1 MNSFIGIGRLTKDC
15 ELKYTTS
22 NKAVAS
28 FSIAITRTFKNTE
41 GETEAD
47 FINCECWGQVAETLS
62 KYTHKGD
69 LIAVNGSIRTDK
81 YQDSNGNNKTRT
93 YILVNRI
100 QFLSTKKVE
109 EKTKLD
115 REELVEYPF

>member
-1 MNSFIGIGRLTKDC
+1 MNNFIGIGRLTKDC
-15 ELKYTTS
+15 ELRYTTS

-41 GETEAD
+41 GEFEAD

-69 LIAVNGSIRTDK
+69 LIAVSGNIRTDK
-81 YQDSNGNNKTRT
+81 YQDNNHNNKTRT

-100 QFLSTKKVE
+100 QFLSTKKVDLGNDLPTTNLE
-109 EKTKLD
+109 I
-115 REELVEYPF
+115 PF

>member
-15 ELKYTTS
+15 ELRYTTS

-41 GETEAD
+41 GEFEAD

-69 LIAVNGSIRTDK
+69 LIAVSGNIRTDK

-93 YILVNRI
+93 YILVNRV
-100 QFLSTKKVE
+100 QFLSTKKVDLGNDLPTNNLE
-109 EKTKLD
+109 M
-115 REELVEYPF
+115 PF

>member
-15 ELKYTTS
+15 ELRYTTS
-22 NKAVAS
+22 NKTVAS
-28 FSIAITRTFKNTE
+28 FSIAITRTFKNIE
-41 GETEAD
+41 GQYEAD
-47 FINCECWGQVAETLS
+47 FINCECFGQVAETLQ

-69 LIAVNGSIRTDK
+69 LIAVSGNIRTDK

-100 QFLSTKKVE
+100 QFLSNKKN
-109 EKTKLD
+109 
-115 REELVEYPF
+115 ELGNDLPTNNLEMPF

>member
-1 MNSFIGIGRLTKDC
+1 MNSFIGIGRLTKDA
-15 ELKYTTS
+15 ELRYTTS

-28 FSIAITRTFKNTE
+28 FSIAITRTYKGQNE
-41 GETEAD
+41 SD

-69 LIAVNGSIRTDK
+69 LIAVNGNIRTDK

-93 YILVNRI
+93 YILVNRV
-100 QFLSTKKVE
+100 QFLSTKKAE
-109 EKTKLD
+109 EKTRLD
-115 REELVEYPF
+115 REELAEYPF

>member
-1 MNSFIGIGRLTKDC
+1 MNSFIGIGRLTKG
-15 ELKYTTS
+15 ELRYTTS

-28 FSIAITRTFKNTE
+28 FSIAITRTYRAPNGDYE
-41 GETEAD
+41 SD

-69 LIAVNGSIRTDK
+69 LIAINGNIRTDK

-93 YILVNRI
+93 YILVNRV
-100 QFLSTKKVE
+100 QFLSTKKVDLGNDLP
-109 EKTKLD
+109 TNNLQM
-115 REELVEYPF
+115 PF

>member
-15 ELKYTTS
+15 ELRYTTS

-41 GETEAD
+41 GEFEAD

-69 LIAVNGSIRTDK
+69 LIAVNGNIRTDK

-93 YILVNRI
+93 YILVNGV
-100 QFLSTKKVE
+100 QFLSTKKVDLGNDLP
-109 EKTKLD
+109 TNNLD
-115 REELVEYPF
+115 MPF

>member
-15 ELKYTTS
+15 ELRYTTS

-41 GETEAD
+41 GEFEAD

-69 LIAVNGSIRTDK
+69 LIAVNGNIRTDK
-81 YQDSNGNNKTRT
+81 YQDSNGNNKTRK
-93 YILVNRI
+93 YILVNRVN
-100 QFLSTKKVE
+100 FLSTKKSDLSNDLPTTNE
-109 EKTKLD
+109 EI
-115 REELVEYPF
+115 PF

>member
-15 ELKYTTS
+15 ELRYTTS

-41 GETEAD
+41 GEFEAD

-69 LIAVNGSIRTDK
+69 LIAVSGNIRTEK
-81 YQDSNGNNKTRT
+81 YKDSNGNNKTRT
-93 YILVNRI
+93 YILVNRV
-100 QFLSTKKVE
+100 QFLSTKKVDLGNDLPTNNLE
-109 EKTKLD
+109 M
-115 REELVEYPF
+115 PF

>member
-1 MNSFIGIGRLTKDC
+1 MNNFIGIGRLTKDC
-15 ELKYTTS
+15 ELRYTTS

-28 FSIAITRTFKNTE
+28 FSMAITRTYKAPNGQNE
-41 GETEAD
+41 SD
-47 FINCECWGQVAETLS
+47 FINCECWDSVAETLS

-69 LIAVNGSIRTDK
+69 LIAVNGNIRTEK

-93 YILVNRI
+93 YILVNRV

-115 REELVEYPF
+115 REELAEYPF

>member
-1 MNSFIGIGRLTKDC
+1 MNSFIGIGRLTKDP
-15 ELKYTTS
+15 ELRYTTS
-22 NKAVAS
+22 NKVVAS

-41 GETEAD
+41 GDFEAD
-47 FINCECWGQVAETLS
+47 FINCECWGQVAKTLS

-69 LIAVNGSIRTDK
+69 LIAVNGNIRTDK

-93 YILVNRI
+93 YILVNRV

-115 REELVEYPF
+115 REELAEYPF

>member
-15 ELKYTTS
+15 ELRYTTS

-28 FSIAITRTFKNTE
+28 FSIAITRTFKNAE
-41 GETEAD
+41 RETEAD
-47 FINCECWGQVAETLS
+47 FINCECWGQTADTLS

-69 LIAVNGSIRTDK
+69 LIAVNGNIRTDK

-93 YILVNRI
+93 YILVNRV
-100 QFLSTKKVE
+100 QFLTTKKVE
-109 EKTKLD
+109 NKTILD
-115 REELVEYPF
+115 REELMEYPF

>member
-15 ELKYTTS
+15 ELRYTTS

-28 FSIAITRTFKNTE
+28 FSIAITRTYKAQNE
-41 GETEAD
+41 SD

-69 LIAVNGSIRTDK
+69 LIAVNGNIRTDK

-93 YILVNRI
+93 YILVNRV
-100 QFLSTKKVE
+100 QFLSTKKNE
-109 EKTKLD
+109 LENDLPTNNLD
-115 REELVEYPF
+115 MPF

>member
-15 ELKYTTS
+15 ELRYTTS

-41 GETEAD
+41 GEFEAD

-62 KYTHKGD
+62 KYTHQGD
-69 LIAVNGSIRTDK
+69 LIAVNGNIRTDK

-93 YILVNRI
+93 YILVNRV
-100 QFLSTKKVE
+100 QFLTTKKVE

-115 REELVEYPF
+115 REELTEYPF

>member
-15 ELKYTTS
+15 ELRYTTS

-28 FSIAITRTFKNTE
+28 FSIAITRTYKGQNE
-41 GETEAD
+41 SD

-69 LIAVNGSIRTDK
+69 LIAVNGNIRTDK

-93 YILVNRI
+93 YILVNRV

-109 EKTKLD
+109 EKAKLG

>member
-15 ELKYTTS
+15 ELRYTTS

-41 GETEAD
+41 GEFEAD
-47 FINCECWGQVAETLS
+47 FINCECWGQVADTLS

-69 LIAVNGSIRTDK
+69 LIAVNGNIRTDK
-81 YQDSNGNNKTRT
+81 YQDNNGNNKTRT
-93 YILVNRI
+93 YILVNRV
-100 QFLSTKKVE
+100 QFLSTKKVDLGNDLPTNNLE
-109 EKTKLD
+109 M
-115 REELVEYPF
+115 PF

>member
-1 MNSFIGIGRLTKDC
+1 MNSFIGIGRLTKDP
-15 ELKYTTS
+15 ELRYTTS

-28 FSIAITRTFKNTE
+28 FSIAITRTYKGQNE
-41 GETEAD
+41 SD
-47 FINCECWGQVAETLS
+47 FINCECWEQVAETLS

-69 LIAVNGSIRTDK
+69 LIAVNGNIKTDK

-93 YILVNRI
+93 YILVNRV

-109 EKTKLD
+109 NKTTLD
-115 REELVEYPF
+115 REELTEYPF

>member
-15 ELKYTTS
+15 ELRYTTS

-28 FSIAITRTFKNTE
+28 FSIAITRTYKAPNGDYE
-41 GETEAD
+41 SD
-47 FINCECWGQVAETLS
+47 FINCECWGQVADTLS

-69 LIAVNGSIRTDK
+69 LIAVNGNIRTDK
-81 YQDSNGNNKTRT
+81 YQDSNGNNKIRT

-115 REELVEYPF
+115 REELMEYPF

>member
-1 MNSFIGIGRLTKDC
+1 MNNFIGIGRLTKDC

-28 FSIAITRTFKNTE
+28 FSIAITRTYKGQNE
-41 GETEAD
+41 SD

-69 LIAVNGSIRTDK
+69 LIAVNGNIRTEK
-81 YQDSNGNNKTRT
+81 YQDSNGNNKIRT
-93 YILVNRI
+93 YIIVNRV

-115 REELVEYPF
+115 REELAEYPF

>member
-1 MNSFIGIGRLTKDC
+1 MNNFIGIGRLTKDC
-15 ELKYTTS
+15 ELRYTTS

-28 FSIAITRTFKNTE
+28 FSIAITRTYKGQNE
-41 GETEAD
+41 SD
-47 FINCECWGQVAETLS
+47 FIKCECWDSIAETLS

-69 LIAVNGSIRTDK
+69 LIAVNGNIRTDK

-93 YILVNRI
+93 YILVNRV

-109 EKTKLD
+109 GKTKLD

>member
-15 ELKYTTS
+15 ELRYTTS

-41 GETEAD
+41 GKFEAD
-47 FINCECWGQVAETLS
+47 FINCECFGQVAETLS

-69 LIAVNGSIRTDK
+69 LIAVNGNIRTDK
-81 YQDSNGNNKTRT
+81 YQDGNGNNKTRT
-93 YILVNRI
+93 YILVNRV
-100 QFLSTKKVE
+100 QFLSTKKVDLE
-109 EKTKLD
+109 NDLPTTNLEM
-115 REELVEYPF
+115 PF

>member
-15 ELKYTTS
+15 ELRYTTS

-41 GETEAD
+41 GEFEAD
-47 FINCECWGQVAETLS
+47 FINCECWGQVAETLQ

-69 LIAVNGSIRTDK
+69 LIAVSGNIRTDK

-93 YILVNRI
+93 YILVNRV
-100 QFLSTKKVE
+100 QFLSTKKVDLGNDLPTNNLE
-109 EKTKLD
+109 M
-115 REELVEYPF
+115 PF

>member
-15 ELKYTTS
+15 ELRYTTS

-28 FSIAITRTFKNTE
+28 FSIAITRTYKGQNE
-41 GETEAD
+41 SD

-69 LIAVNGSIRTDK
+69 LIAVNGNIRTEK

-93 YILVNRI
+93 YILVNRV

-115 REELVEYPF
+115 REELAEYPF

>member
-1 MNSFIGIGRLTKDC
+1 MNSFIGVGRLTKDC
-15 ELKYTTS
+15 ELRYTTS
-22 NKAVAS
+22 NKAFAS
-28 FSIAITRTFKNTE
+28 FSIAITRSFKKTE

-47 FINCECWGQVAETLS
+47 FINCECWEQVAETLS

-69 LIAVNGSIRTDK
+69 LIAVSGSVRTDK

-93 YILVNRI
+93 YILASRI
-100 QFLSTKKVE
+100 SFLTTKKVE

-115 REELVEYPF
+115 REELTEYPF

>member
-15 ELKYTTS
+15 ELRYTTS

-28 FSIAITRTFKNTE
+28 FSIAITRTFKNTQ
-41 GETEAD
+41 GQYEAD

-62 KYTHKGD
+62 KHTHKGD
-69 LIAVNGSIRTDK
+69 LIAINGNIRTDK

-100 QFLSTKKVE
+100 QFLSTKKADLGNDLPTNNLE
-109 EKTKLD
+109 M
-115 REELVEYPF
+115 PF

>member
-1 MNSFIGIGRLTKDC
+1 MNSFIGIGRLTKDP
-15 ELKYTTS
+15 ELRYTTS

-28 FSIAITRTFKNTE
+28 FSIAITRTYKNTE
-41 GETEAD
+41 GQYEAD

-69 LIAVNGSIRTDK
+69 LIAVNGNIRTDK

-93 YILVNRI
+93 YILVNMV
-100 QFLSTKKVE
+100 QFLSTKKVDLGNDLP
-109 EKTKLD
+109 TNNLD
-115 REELVEYPF
+115 MPF

>member
-15 ELKYTTS
+15 ELRYTTS

-28 FSIAITRTFKNTE
+28 FSIATTRTYKGQNE
-41 GETEAD
+41 SD

-69 LIAVNGSIRTDK
+69 LIAVSGNIRTDK

-93 YILVNRI
+93 YILVNRV
-100 QFLSTKKVE
+100 QFLSTKKVDLGNDLPTNNLE
-109 EKTKLD
+109 M
-115 REELVEYPF
+115 PF